1 MPVKLTSPLTKREW
15 QILAGVAGG
24 LKNREIAEQLNVSPH
39 TVASHLERVYYKL
52 NVRNRAAAAAY
63 FARHG
68 RGWMFEGDL
77 VVR

>member
-1 MPVKLTSPLTKREW
+1 MKLSLPLTRREW

-24 LKNREIAEQLNVSPH
+24 WKNREIAEQLNVSPH
-39 TVASHLERVYYKL
+39 TVHAHLERIYVKL
-52 NVRNRAAAAAY
+52 KVPNRAAAAAY